1 MENLEKLYKVMSE
14 ELKIYRDMASNA
26 AEKRRYLIEN
36 NVVKISEFTAMEE
49 NLISLAREKE
59 TEKNRILGEIFG
71 KDKSKR
77 NMTEILKIAPP
88 GLKKALEGCRTNIS
102 QVVARL
108 KDENNKNA
116 MIINQCL
123 QFIDFNLQFLSGD
136 NYSNS
141 IYSGKARKN
150 TSRLSLLD
158 RKF

>member
-1 MENLEKLYKVMSE
+1 MENLDKLYSVMSE
-14 ELKIYRDMASNA
+14 ELEIYKSMASNA

-36 NVVKISEFTAMEE
+36 NIPKISEFTAKEE
-49 NLISLAREKE
+49 QLISLAREKE

-71 KDKSKR
+71 NGGSVK
-77 NMTEILKIAPP
+77 NVTEILKIAPP
-88 GLKKALEGCRTNIS
+88 QYKKLFEDCRVHINRVI
-102 QVVARL
+102 AKI
-108 KDENNKNA
+108 KDENNKNS

-141 IYSGKARKN
+141 IYSGKAKKHA
-150 TSRLSLLD
+150 SRLSLLD